1 MIQYAVILMILP
13 ILISMNSFGSDGLL
27 QKMSEDINYL
37 FSNLTP
43 DNLGVKEYSNQ
54 SNSISS
60 VLKDLQESERSSDD
74 NNMTWQQE
82 ALRQA

>member
-13 ILISMNSFGSDGLL
+13 ILISMNSFGSNGLDL
-27 QKMSEDINYL
+27 QNMSEEINYL

-54 SNSISS
+54 SNSISEQ
-60 VLKDLQESERSSDD
+60 KDLHESERSSDD
-74 NNMTWQQE
+74 NNMT
-82 ALRQA
+82 L

>member
-13 ILISMNSFGSDGLL
+13 ILISMNSFGSDGLVL
-27 QKMSEDINYL
+27 QNMSEDINYL

-54 SNSISS
+54 SNSISNIQ
-60 VLKDLQESERSSDD
+60 KDLQESASISTDS
-74 NNMTWQQE
+74 NMT
-82 ALRQA
+82 L

>member
-13 ILISMNSFGSDGLL
+13 ILISMNSFGSNGLVVL
-27 QKMSEDINYL
+27 QNMSEDINYL

-60 VLKDLQESERSSDD
+60 VQKDQESATRLADS
-74 NNMTWQQE
+74 NMT
-82 ALRQA
+82 L

>member
-13 ILISMNSFGSDGLL
+13 ILISMNSFGSNGLVL
-27 QKMSEDINYL
+27 QNMSEDINYL

-60 VLKDLQESERSSDD
+60 VQKDLQESASNSTD
-74 NNMTWQQE
+74 NNMT
-82 ALRQA
+82 L

>member
-13 ILISMNSFGSDGLL
+13 ILISMNSFGSNGLDL
-27 QKMSEDINYL
+27 QNMSEDINYL

-54 SNSISS
+54 SNNISS
-60 VLKDLQESERSSDD
+60 EQKDLHESERSSDD
-74 NNMTWQQE
+74 NNMT
-82 ALRQA
+82 L